1 MKNFLILLL
10 IISYSCDTTQYN
22 SDKIEFDKK
31 EYSEAFQLIDY
42 WLEAQKDYE
51 KLPGLT
57 AIVTDK
63 NETKWVRSYGSS
75 NGVQPMNIEN
85 TFSICSI
92 SKLFTAVAIM
102 QLVEDGK
109 INLDDPIQKVLPW
122 FNIYSAFDDAP
133 DLTIKSIL

>member
-1 MKNFLILLL
+1 MKNHLILFLILL
-10 IISYSCDTTQYN
+10 YSCDVAEYN
-22 SDKIEFDKK
+22 PENINFDEK

-63 NETKWVRSYGSS
+63 KETKWTGSFGLS
-75 NGVQPMNIEN
+75 DGVEPMKVEN

-92 SKLFTAVAIM
+92 SKLFTVVAIM

-109 INLDDPIQKVLPW
+109 
-122 FNIYSAFDDAP
+122 S
-133 DLTIKSIL
+133 T